1 MKNHMKSYKLLLM
14 SLSLLWVFASCEEEE
29 GINPEAEETFAD
41 LESEWI
47 RLATV
52 TGDNQISIM
61 KPTTGET
68 TYEVSGTLT
77 EGARYYR
84 SGTGRYLVSVERAQN
99 QVRFFDSGIELH
111 DDHGHEYQALWLD
124 RTLSSPTPTHFSALE
139 EDMIIFNDGDGSIL
153 HVEERRL
160 EFDAYSPST
169 IPVADQHH
177 GAAVKME
184 HGLFAVTFRDPSL
197 DDILPQMVKL
207 VDEQG
212 QVVAE
217 DNEVRVGRIHG
228 NASNGDYAGFGSTD
242 GILVVNTSNEF
253 SLIPNIEGLN
263 NESGNWIGTLKGHKE
278 LDVFYGWARSKGLY
292 RIDPEAGTMT
302 SFYEGEDVKSFFFS
316 QNGEYLVLHKDN
328 DDIVVYDAYDGDMM
342 TEAPVSLAQDAD
354 AYNARKG
361 YKSEVETLRAMN
373 EPERV
378 LGVSGEFLYTLE
390 PSRNQVKIF
399 DLHDMEEVESILL
412 DSPVD
417 NFFVMGFVL
426 DGHDHDHDH

>member
-1 MKNHMKSYKLLLM
+1 MKSYKLLLM
-14 SLSLLWVFASCEEEE
+14 SLSLLWVFASCEEED
-29 GINPEAEETFAD
+29 GVIPETGETFAD
-41 LESEWI
+41 LESDWI

-61 KPTTGET
+61 QPTTGET
-68 TYEVSGTLT
+68 TFEVSGPLT
-77 EGARYYR
+77 PGARYYT
-84 SGTGRYLVSVERAQN
+84 SGMGRYLVSVERAQD
-99 QVRFFDSGIELH
+99 QIRFFDSGIELH
-111 DDHGHEYQALWLD
+111 DDHGHEYAALWLD
-124 RTLSSPTPTHFSALE
+124 RTLTSPTPTHFSALG

-153 HVEERRL
+153 HVEETRL
-160 EFDAYSPST
+160 EFDAYEPAL

-197 DDILPQMVKL
+197 DDRLPQMVKL
-207 VDEQG
+207 VDAQG

-228 NASNGDYAGFGSTD
+228 NASNGDYAAFGSTD

-263 NESGNWIGTLKGHKE
+263 NESGNWIGTLRGHKD

-292 RIDPEAGTMT
+292 RIDPVAGTLT
-302 SFYEGEDVKSFFFS
+302 PFYEGDDVKSFFFS
-316 QNGEYLVLHKDN
+316 KNGEYLILHKTN
-328 DDIVVYDAYDGDMM
+328 DDIVVYDAHDGNKM
-342 TEAPVSLAQDAD
+342 TEAPVSLARDEN

-361 YKSEVETLRAMN
+361 YKNEVEALRAMN

-378 LGVSGEFLYTLE
+378 LGVSGEFLYALE
-390 PSRNQVKIF
+390 PSGDMIKVF
-399 DLHDMEEVESILL
+399 DLHDMEEVESMQL

-426 DGHDHDHDH
+426 DGHDHDHDHDH